1 MKNPFKSNDPIEI
14 STSIIEPDSWGCL
27 VEGYF
32 WSVKLLLEQ
41 VIESGTFQNKWVVYP
56 ILFNIRHFYE
66 LSLKD
71 ILVNLGYI
79 YNENFLKESHK
90 LDDLIDIVERNG
102 KKYFIENELHIGK
115 KLLIKDIEYS
125 MSVIRNEMSEF
136 IKYDN
141 ESFAFRYPYNK
152 KGANTIEEPMK
163 FNAKM
168 VYNSVLTCRNQLTK
182 MSTQLICDDINP
194 MLNGNE

>member
-1 MKNPFKSNDPIEI
+1 MKNSFKSNDPIEI
-14 STSIIEPDSWGCL
+14 ATSIIEPDSWGCL

-41 VIESGTFQNKWVVYP
+41 VIESDTFQNKWVVYP
-56 ILFNIRHFYE
+56 ILFNIRHYYE

-79 YNENFLKESHK
+79 YNENFLTESHK

-102 KKYFIENELHIGK
+102 KKYFIENKFRIGK

-141 ESFAFRYPYNK
+141 YSFSFRYPYSR
-152 KGANTIEEPMK
+152 KGANTIEEPIK

-182 MSTQLICDDINP
+182 MSTQLICDDTNP

>member
-1 MKNPFKSNDPIEI
+1 MTNPFKCNDPIEI
-14 STSIIEPDSWGCL
+14 ATSIIEPDSWGCL

-41 VIESGTFQNKWVVYP
+41 IIESDTFQNKWVVYP
-56 ILFNIRHFYE
+56 ILFNIRHYYE

-79 YNENFLKESHK
+79 YNEKFLTESHK

-102 KKYFIENELHIGK
+102 KKYFIENESRIEK
-115 KLLIKDIEYS
+115 RLLIKDIEYS

-141 ESFAFRYPYNK
+141 YSFSFRYPYSK
-152 KGANTIEEPMK
+152 KGVNTIEEPIK
-163 FNAKM
+163 FNAKI
-168 VYNSVLTCRNQLTK
+168 VYDSVLTCRNQLTK
-182 MSTQLICDDINP
+182 ISTQLICDEINP
-194 MLNGNE
+194 MFNGNK